1 MKAIL
6 KTISGFMLVVAIAAG
21 YMMSAGIYN
30 IGATDKHWLITE
42 KLIEWMRNNSIAVR
56 ANVLE
61 VPTMEETEYLAIGAT
76 HYDAMCTIC
85 HLAPGQELT
94 ELAQGLYPQAPVFH
108 QRKLPVG
115 TDAIETQT
123 KAYFWVIKNGI
134 KMTAMPAWGLTH
146 DDETIWAMAL
156 FVQKLENMSA
166 DQYQKLINKHSNSDD
181 HEHKHEHAHSHQKN
195 GYDSHH
201 QNKDID

>member
-61 VPTMEETEYLAIGAT
+61 VPTIEETEYLAIGAT